1 MMGPRSLSF
10 GLPKL
15 ISGKKQVINL
25 AWSFGDLL
33 TPISAHS
40 RHADDLNLHIETVNY
55 DEGESVSA
63 NIEYSD
69 DKGNKQVISVTGQV
83 DKDGVAIIKNVIKDK
98 KLSFKYAN
106 ETVNH

>member
-15 ISGKKQVINL
+15 NKGKKQIINL
-25 AWSFGDLL
+25 IWSFGDDL
-33 TPISAHS
+33 TPISEYS
-40 RHADDLNLHIETVNY
+40 RHADDLNLHIETMNY
-55 DEGESVSA
+55 DVGESVSA

-69 DKGNKQVISVTGQV
+69 NDGNKQVISVTGQV
-83 DKDGVAIIKNVIKDK
+83 DKDGAAIIKNVIKDK

>member
-1 MMGPRSLSF
+1 LSF

-25 AWSFGDLL
+25 AWSFGDDL
-33 TPISAHS
+33 TPISEHS
-40 RHADDLNLHIETVNY
+40 RHADDLNLHIETMNY
-55 DEGESVSA
+55 DVGESVSA

-69 DKGNKQVISVTGQV
+69 NDGNKQVISVTGQV